1 MKKIIL
7 FCFSILLFSCN
18 TDPADHSPVLTKVV
32 IAPTQ
37 AMIDAGIDETEFDI
51 YDYIRFHYTV
61 TDIKKDYD
69 KAVITIMDRDGE
81 IIEKREDIYT
91 GFRGDSYGVTR
102 SYLPGKFTLGSWS
115 ISIYYLDKAGNKSK
129 TVIKHFVVLEEL
141 NK

>member
-7 FCFSILLFSCN
+7 FCFSILLFSCD
-18 TDPADHSPVLTKVV
+18 TDPDDHAPVLTKVV

-61 TDIKKDYD
+61 TDTKKDYD
-69 KAVITIMDRDGE
+69 KAVISIMDGDGE
-81 IIEKREDIYT
+81 IIEKREDIST
-91 GFRGDSYGVTR
+91 ASGVDSYGVTR
-102 SYLPGKFTLGSWS
+102 TYFPGKFSIGSWS